1 MVGHEEREHL
11 EEGHNFPWYDAR
23 LGTLVPEPATKIILQ
38 PWQRGVLGC
47 RASPLFWAVKL

>member
-23 LGTLVPEPATKIILQ
+23 LGTLVPEPATEIILQ